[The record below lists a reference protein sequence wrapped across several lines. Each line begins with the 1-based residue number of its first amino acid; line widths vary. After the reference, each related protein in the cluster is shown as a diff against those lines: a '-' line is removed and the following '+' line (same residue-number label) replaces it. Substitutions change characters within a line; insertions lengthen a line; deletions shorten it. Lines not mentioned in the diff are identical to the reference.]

1 MKVKLNIEM
10 RLFLYCVY
18 LVRYYIFV
26 LEYWILM
33 IWYIYIFYMNF
44 LLFMLNKICLKIFYE
59 NLVLWINEKGIVEK
73 RNYLVLIKLKYFV

>member
-1 MKVKLNIEM
+1 
-10 RLFLYCVY
+10 
-18 LVRYYIFV
+18 
-26 LEYWILM
+26 
-33 IWYIYIFYMNF
+33 MNF